1 MRTSTSMKNKSNL
14 TISVKEITL
23 IGMMVAI
30 IEVCKV
36 SMMGLPNIELTT
48 FWVIMFTLYFGRRI
62 LYVIPAFILIEGMMY
77 GFGIWWIM
85 YLYMWP
91 SLALLTYLFRKNDSA
106 WIWSTLSGA
115 YGLFYGLFCSIPY
128 VFMGA
133 FEGSLR
139 AGLVS
144 GFSWWVAGIPWDIVH
159 GVANFLLMLVLYH
172 PVRKV
177 MKLTKFTV
185 QR

>member
-1 MRTSTSMKNKSNL
+1 MRTNTSMKKNSNL
-14 TISVKEITL
+14 SVSVKEITL

-36 SMMGLPNIELTT
+36 SLLGLPNVELTT

-91 SLALLTYLFRKNDSA
+91 SLALLAYLFRKNDSA
-106 WIWSTLSGA
+106 WAWSILSGA

-128 VFMGA
+128 VVMGT
-133 FEGSLR
+133 FEGGLR
-139 AGLVS
+139 AGLLS

-159 GVANFLLMLVLYH
+159 GVANFLLMLVLYN

-177 MKLTKFTV
+177 MKSAKFAV
-185 QR
+185 HR